1 VYAQAKLMMDYLAAI
16 EEPATLPPA
25 AAAAAAPTTA
35 SQSQSQS
42 QPGAL

>member
-1 VYAQAKLMMDYLAAI
+1 VHAQAKLMMDYLAAI
-16 EEPATLPPA
+16 EEPATLHPP
-25 AAAAAAPTTA
+25 AAAAAPTTA